1 MTRLTLTNL
10 TKLAIVELVS
20 ASGECRD
27 VREIARR
34 VVKLGEERG
43 VPVDERRALSV
54 VKSVLSR
61 IGPQLGA
68 CWAPGRPGLV
78 CPCPEATN

>member
-10 TKLAIVELVS
+10 AKLAIVELVA

-27 VREIARR
+27 VREIAKR
-34 VVKLGEERG
+34 VVALGEERG
-43 VPVDERRALSV
+43 VAVDERRALSV

-68 CWAPGRPGLV
+68 CWASGAPGRV